1 MNNNGLSMKLNQSQ
15 KTKHM
20 NKSKNKI
27 QLINVGGG
35 LKIDIKFLREQ
46 FKVYLRDYKRENNN
60 NERIL
65 KQIFKNKSI
74 NLSHSQKIEN

>member
-1 MNNNGLSMKLNQSQ
+1 MKLNQSQ
-15 KTKHM
+15 KAKAN
-20 NKSKNKI
+20 NKAKNKI

-35 LKIDIKFLREQ
+35 IKIDIKFLREQ
-46 FKVYLRDYKRENNN
+46 FKVYLKDYKRENHN

-65 KQIFKNKSI
+65 RQIFKNRSI

>member
-1 MNNNGLSMKLNQSQ
+1 MKLNQSQ
-15 KTKHM
+15 KAKPK
-20 NKSKNKI
+20 NKFNNKI

-46 FKVYLRDYKRENNN
+46 FKVYLKDYKRENHN

-65 KQIFKNKSI
+65 RQIFI
-74 NLSHSQKIEN
+74 F